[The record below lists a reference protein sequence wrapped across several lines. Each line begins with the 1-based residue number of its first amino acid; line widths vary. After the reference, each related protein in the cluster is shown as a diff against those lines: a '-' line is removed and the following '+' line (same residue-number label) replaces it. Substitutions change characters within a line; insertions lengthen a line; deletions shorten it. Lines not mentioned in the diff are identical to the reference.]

1 MAEQSIFTGLEENQ
15 TRQLWERQPV
25 CIGHQLHHSHLFT
38 RDALAAL
45 IDGYPR
51 KDYALIHM
59 GAQDGGRRYWRE
71 GDLNGLS
78 GKEVIEAISQGRL
91 WLNLR
96 RTSEVDS
103 RYRALL
109 KSVFDELHERMP
121 NFVSYGERCG
131 ILISSPN
138 AHVYYHADLPGQ
150 MLFQIA
156 GRKRAYLYPP
166 QKPFL
171 SPEDLEQIAISGL
184 ELDMSYADWYDDY
197 ARIYELEPGQMMF
210 WPLNAPHR
218 IENHDCL
225 NISMTVEF
233 FSDVIRRTNVVNL
246 ANGVL
251 RRRFGLRPR
260 SRAIAGPV
268 FWAKAVVWA
277 ASRKTSWLAK
287 QKAPHRQIEF
297 GLDRTALGTVRH
309 IASPGLHTDG

>member
-1 MAEQSIFTGLEENQ
+1 M
-15 TRQLWERQPV
+15 
-25 CIGHQLHHSHLFT
+25 
-38 RDALAAL
+38 
-45 IDGYPR
+45 
-51 KDYALIHM
+51 
-59 GAQDGGRRYWRE
+59 
-71 GDLNGLS
+71 S

-96 RTSEVDS
+96 RTSDVDS
-103 RYRALL
+103 RYRTLL
-109 KSVFDELHERMP
+109 KSVFDELHERVP

-184 ELDMSYADWYDDY
+184 ELDMPYADWYDDY

-233 FSDVIRRTNVVNL
+233 FSDAIRRTNVCQSCKWGFAPPVRFAATKPRHCRTCFLGEGRGVGRLSEDIL
-246 ANGVL
+246 ACE
-251 RRRFGLRPR
+251 
-260 SRAIAGPV
+260 
-268 FWAKAVVWA
+268 AK
-277 ASRKTSWLAK
+277 S
-287 QKAPHRQIEF
+287 AP
-297 GLDRTALGTVRH
+297 
-309 IASPGLHTDG
+309 